1 MKKLPKDPDRED
13 RIHNEAIVD
22 AYGPEEQAMSYYYL
36 ESKLTFPF
44 NARCIRSQATSPLRK
59 GETVEVR
66 RLAKE
71 EACES
76 DMLVQIQWQDRKMAV
91 PLSQLAAIHP
101 DESTAEAIGDW
112 HYWVAQGY
120 LF

>member
-1 MKKLPKDPDRED
+1 
-13 RIHNEAIVD
+13 
-22 AYGPEEQAMSYYYL
+22 MSWYYYL

-44 NARCIRSQATSPLRK
+44 TARCIRSQVTSPLRK

-91 PLSQLAAIHP
+91 PLSQLVARRIHCGSHRRLALLGGAGLP
-101 DESTAEAIGDW
+101 VLSSCEHST
-112 HYWVAQGY
+112 
-120 LF
+120 